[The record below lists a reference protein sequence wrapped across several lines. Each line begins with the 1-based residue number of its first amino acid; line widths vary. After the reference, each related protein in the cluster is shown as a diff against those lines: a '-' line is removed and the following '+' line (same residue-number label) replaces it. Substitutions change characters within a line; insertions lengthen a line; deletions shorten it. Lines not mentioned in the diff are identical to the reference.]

1 MTTSLMQLASSTTP
15 SCVLLAALVGE
26 LERLAG
32 DESAYNEKLA
42 WRKKSLQQLAPGGM
56 QIRTLSMPGFKP
68 LSHNDVDCIVAA

>member
-1 MTTSLMQLASSTTP
+1 MTTSLMQLASSITAKLRSP
-15 SCVLLAALVGE
+15 AALVEE